1 MNESQPQSLL
11 PNGLRDA
18 LPPEAGAEARAIG
31 RLLDVFHAN
40 AYDRVEPPLVEFEQ
54 SLLDGPGQAVSPQ
67 TFRLMDPVSQRMM
80 GLRADIT
87 PQIARIAATRLA
99 RAPRPLRLSYAG
111 QVLRVRGNQLRPERQ
126 FAQVGVE
133 LIGAPVPSGDVEVV
147 VLAAESLSAVGVPEI
162 SIDLSMPTLVPIVCQ
177 DLGLAEDEARRA
189 RIALDRKDPA
199 ALVGFGDA
207 ARPLLTGLLDA
218 AGPADQAIAALDAL
232 SLSDRAKSMCAE
244 LAETIEHV
252 AAAAPA
258 LGLTVDP
265 VEFRGMEYQTGVS
278 FTIFTPQVRSEIGR
292 GGRYELNTGESATGF
307 TLFMDALVRALPEP
321 EPGSGYLAYLP
332 YGTSP
337 QVAARIRGDGWRTL
351 QALSP
356 EGDASAEAR
365 RLKCSHM
372 LNDDNVIEVT

>member
-1 MNESQPQSLL
+1 MTETQSQSLL

-18 LPPEAGAEARAIG
+18 LPPEAGAEARAIDC
-31 RLLDVFHAN
+31 LLGVFHAN

-99 RAPRPLRLSYAG
+99 QAPRPLRLSYAG

-133 LIGAPVPSGDVEVV
+133 LIDAPAPSGDVEVA

-162 SIDLSMPTLVPIVCQ
+162 SIDLSMPALVPVICQ
-177 DLGLAEDEARRA
+177 DIGLAGDEARRA
-189 RIALDRKDPA
+189 RVALDRKDPA
-199 ALVGFGDA
+199 ALAGFGDA
-207 ARPLLTGLLDA
+207 ACALLTGLLDA
-218 AGPADQAIAALDAL
+218 AGPAAQAISALDAL
-232 SLSDRAKSMCAE
+232 PLSDQAKSMCSE
-244 LAETIEHV
+244 LAETVDRV

-292 GGRYELNTGESATGF
+292 GGRYELKSGESATGF

-321 EPGSGYLAYLP
+321 EAGYLAYIP

-337 QVAARIRGDGWRTL
+337 QVAARIRSEGWRTL
-351 QALSP
+351 QALSS
-356 EGDASAEAR
+356 EDDVSAEAR
-365 RLKCSHM
+365 RLNCSHM
-372 LNDDNVIEVT
+372 LKDDDVIEVT

>member
-1 MNESQPQSLL
+1 MNETQPQSLL

-18 LPPEAGAEARAIG
+18 LPPEAGAEAGAIG

-54 SLLDGPGQAVSPQ
+54 SLLDGPGQAVSSQ

-99 RAPRPLRLSYAG
+99 QAPRPLRVSYAG

-133 LIGAPVPSGDVEVV
+133 LIGAAAPGGDVEVV
-147 VLAAESLSAVGVPEI
+147 VLAAESLSAVGVADV
-162 SIDLSMPTLVPIVCQ
+162 SIDLSMPTLVPVICQ
-177 DLGLAEDEARRA
+177 DIGLAVDEARRA
-189 RIALDRKDPA
+189 RVVLDRKDPA
-199 ALVGFGDA
+199 ALAGFSDA
-207 ARPLLTGLLDA
+207 TRTILTGLLAA
-218 AGPADQAIAALDAL
+218 AGPADQAVAALDAL
-232 SLSDRAKSMCAE
+232 PLSDQARRMCAE
-244 LAETIEHV
+244 LAETVDRV
-252 AAAAPA
+252 AAAAPT

-265 VEFRGMEYQTGVS
+265 AEFRGMEYQTGVS

-321 EPGSGYLAYLP
+321 VAGYLVYIP
-332 YGTSP
+332 HGTSP
-337 QVAARIRGDGWRTL
+337 HVSARVREDGWRTL
-351 QALSP
+351 QALSG
-356 EGDASAEAR
+356 EGDDTAEAR
-365 RLKCSHM
+365 RLTCSHI
-372 LNDDNVIEVT
+372 LRDGDVSEVT

>member
-1 MNESQPQSLL
+1 MNKNQPQYLL

-18 LPPEAGAEARAIG
+18 LPPEAGAEARAINS
-31 RLLDVFHAN
+31 LLNVFHAN
-40 AYDRVEPPLVEFEQ
+40 AYDRVEPPMVEFEQ
-54 SLLDGPGQAVSPQ
+54 SLLDGPGRAVSPQ

-87 PQIARIAATRLA
+87 PQIARIAASRLA
-99 RAPRPLRLSYAG
+99 QAPRPLRLSYAG

-126 FAQVGVE
+126 FTQVGVE

-147 VLAAESLSAVGVPEI
+147 VLAAESLSAVGVLEI
-162 SIDLSMPTLVPIVCQ
+162 SIDLSMPTLVPIICQ
-177 DLGLAEDEARRA
+177 DLGLAEDGARRA

-199 ALVGFGDA
+199 ALAGFSDE
-207 ARPLLTGLLDA
+207 ARLLLIGLLDA

-232 SLSDRAKSMCAE
+232 PLSDQANAMCAE
-244 LAETIEHV
+244 LVETV
-252 AAAAPA
+252 DRVSAAAPA

-307 TLFMDALVRALPEP
+307 TLFMDVLVRSLPDA
-321 EPGSGYLAYLP
+321 GAGYLAYLP

-351 QALSP
+351 QALSL
-356 EGDASAEAR
+356 EGDTSAEAR

-372 LNDDNVIEVT
+372 LKEDDVIEVI

>member
-1 MNESQPQSLL
+1 MNETQPQSLL

-18 LPPEAGAEARAIG
+18 LPPEAGAEARVVG

-54 SLLDGPGQAVSPQ
+54 SLLDGPGQAVSAQ

-99 RAPRPLRLSYAG
+99 QAPRPLRVSYAG

-133 LIGAPVPSGDVEVV
+133 LIGAPAPRGDVEVV
-147 VLAAESLSAVGVPEI
+147 VLAAESLSSVGVPEV
-162 SIDLSMPTLVPIVCQ
+162 SIDLSMPTLVPAICQ
-177 DLGLAEDEARRA
+177 DIGLALDESRRA
-189 RIALDRKDPA
+189 RVVLDRKDPA
-199 ALVGFGDA
+199 ALVGFNDTTRA
-207 ARPLLTGLLDA
+207 ILTGLLAA
-218 AGPADQAIAALDAL
+218 AGPADQALAALDAL
-232 SLSDRAKSMCAE
+232 PLSDQAKRMCGE
-244 LAETIEHV
+244 LSETVDRV

-321 EPGSGYLAYLP
+321 VAGHLVYVPH
-332 YGTSP
+332 GTSP
-337 QVAARIRGDGWRTL
+337 QVSARVREEGWRTL
-351 QALSP
+351 QALS
-356 EGDASAEAR
+356 EHGNDVAEAR
-365 RLKCSHM
+365 RLKCSHIFR
-372 LNDDNVIEVT
+372 DGDVSEVT

>member
-244 LAETIEHV
+244 LAETVERV

-321 EPGSGYLAYLP
+321 EAGYLAYLP

>member
-1 MNESQPQSLL
+1 M
-11 PNGLRDA
+11 
-18 LPPEAGAEARAIG
+18 PPEAGAEARAIDC
-31 RLLDVFHAN
+31 LLDVFHAN
-40 AYDRVEPPLVEFEQ
+40 AYDRVEPPMVEFEQ

-99 RAPRPLRLSYAG
+99 QAPRPLRLSYAG

-126 FAQVGVE
+126 FTQVGVE
-133 LIGAPVPSGDVEVV
+133 LIGAPAPSGDVEVV
-147 VLAAESLSAVGVPEI
+147 VLAAESLSAVGVPEV
-162 SIDLSMPTLVPIVCQ
+162 SIDLSMPTLVPIICQ

-207 ARPLLTGLLDA
+207 VRPLLTGLLEA

-232 SLSDRAKSMCAE
+232 PLSDQAKAMCAE
-244 LAETIEHV
+244 LAETVDRV

-321 EPGSGYLAYLP
+321 EAGYLAYLP
-332 YGTSP
+332 YATSP

-365 RLKCSHM
+365 RLKCSHI
-372 LNDDNVIEVT
+372 LEDDDVIEVA

>member
-1 MNESQPQSLL
+1 MNETQPQSLL

-18 LPPEAGAEARAIG
+18 LPPEAGAQSAAIG

-40 AYDRVEPPLVEFEQ
+40 AYDRVQPPLVEFEQ
-54 SLLDGPGQAVSPQ
+54 SLLDGPGQAVSSQ

-99 RAPRPLRLSYAG
+99 QAPRPLRVSYAG

-133 LIGAPVPSGDVEVV
+133 LIGAAAPSGDVEVV
-147 VLAAESLSAVGVPEI
+147 VLAAESLSAVGVADV
-162 SIDLSMPTLVPIVCQ
+162 SIDLSMPTLVPVICQ
-177 DLGLAEDEARRA
+177 DIGLAVDEARRA
-189 RIALDRKDPA
+189 RVVLDRKDPT
-199 ALVGFGDA
+199 ALAGFNDA
-207 ARPLLTGLLDA
+207 TRTILAGLLAA
-218 AGPADQAIAALDAL
+218 AGPADEAVAALNAL
-232 SLSDRAKSMCAE
+232 PLSDQARRMCAE
-244 LAETIEHV
+244 LAETVDQV

-321 EPGSGYLAYLP
+321 VAGYLVFVP
-332 YGTSP
+332 HGTSP
-337 QVAARIRGDGWRTL
+337 QVSARVREDGWRTL
-351 QALSP
+351 QALSV
-356 EGDASAEAR
+356 EGDDTVEAR
-365 RLKCSHM
+365 RLNCSHI
-372 LNDDNVIEVT
+372 LRDGDVSEVT

>member
-80 GLRADIT
+80 GLRVDIT

-126 FAQVGVE
+126 FTQVGVE

-244 LAETIEHV
+244 LAETVERV

-321 EPGSGYLAYLP
+321 ESGYLAYLP

-372 LNDDNVIEVT
+372 LNEDNVIEVT

>member
-1 MNESQPQSLL
+1 MNETQPQSLL

-18 LPPEAGAEARAIG
+18 LPPEAGAEARAIDC
-31 RLLDVFHAN
+31 LLDVFHAN
-40 AYDRVEPPLVEFEQ
+40 AYDRVEPPMVEFEQ

-99 RAPRPLRLSYAG
+99 QAPRPLRLSYAG

-126 FAQVGVE
+126 FTQVGVE
-133 LIGAPVPSGDVEVV
+133 LIGAPAPSGDVEVV
-147 VLAAESLSAVGVPEI
+147 VLAAESLSAVGVPEV
-162 SIDLSMPTLVPIVCQ
+162 SIDLSMPTLVPIICQ

-207 ARPLLTGLLDA
+207 VRPLLTGLLEA

-232 SLSDRAKSMCAE
+232 PLSDQAKAMCAE
-244 LAETIEHV
+244 LAETVDRV

-321 EPGSGYLAYLP
+321 EAGYLAYLP
-332 YGTSP
+332 YATSP

-365 RLKCSHM
+365 RLKCSHI
-372 LNDDNVIEVT
+372 LEDDDVIEVA